1 MHLVIFTQKTGKPYI
16 ANLPLIVLLLAL
28 FVPAGLV
35 SLLVYH
41 TFKAIEIQRQLPEL
55 EAGNFRSRDNLFRLE
70 GEFARLS
77 GRLRLFESQ
86 PGDSSILLD
95 NLERAFPGTGA
106 VTVRPVYPDSLRQ
119 EVYAV
124 QVAAQRS
131 LEEAEKTAADYRD
144 KLDRPLTIERVQL
157 TSGVW
162 YRVLIPSFL
171 SPGAAQAYGESLLR
185 RNLVREYYVQRI
197 QSKP

>member
-1 MHLVIFTQKTGKPYI
+1 VHLVIFTQKTEKPYI
-16 ANLPLIVLLLAL
+16 ANPPLIVLLLAL

-35 SLLVYH
+35 SLQLYH
-41 TFKAIEIQRQLPEL
+41 TFKAIEIQRRLPEL
-55 EAGNFRSRDNLFRLE
+55 EAGNFRSRDNLFRLD
-70 GEFARLS
+70 GEFSRLS
-77 GRLRLFESQ
+77 GRLRLFEEQ

-95 NLERAFPGTGA
+95 NLERAFPGA
-106 VTVRPVYPDSLRQ
+106 AADTVRPVYPDSLRK

-131 LEEAEKTAADYRD
+131 LEEAEKTATDYRG
-144 KLDRPLTIERVQL
+144 KLNRPLTIERVQL

-171 SPGAAQAYGESLLR
+171 SPGAAQAYGESLLQG
-185 RNLVREYYVQRI
+185 NLVREFYVQRI